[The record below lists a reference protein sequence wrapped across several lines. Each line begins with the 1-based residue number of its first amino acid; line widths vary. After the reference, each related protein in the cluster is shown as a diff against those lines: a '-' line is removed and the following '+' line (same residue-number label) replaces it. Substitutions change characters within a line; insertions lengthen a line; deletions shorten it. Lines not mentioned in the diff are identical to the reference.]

1 MKERVK
7 RRIILI
13 LSLLTIIFFISSIHS
28 FQNLAIQKKAL
39 DQERQS
45 RMQLEEK
52 LLSLTERSADLKQR
66 LDQLQERFNQEIS
79 KLKDELE
86 AEPKLEE

>member
-1 MKERVK
+1 MKENVK

-13 LSLLTIIFFISSIHS
+13 LSLLTIIFFISSINS
-28 FQNLAIQKKAL
+28 YQNLARQKKAV
-39 DQERQS
+39 DQERHS

-52 LLSLTERSADLKQR
+52 MLSLIKRSADLKQR